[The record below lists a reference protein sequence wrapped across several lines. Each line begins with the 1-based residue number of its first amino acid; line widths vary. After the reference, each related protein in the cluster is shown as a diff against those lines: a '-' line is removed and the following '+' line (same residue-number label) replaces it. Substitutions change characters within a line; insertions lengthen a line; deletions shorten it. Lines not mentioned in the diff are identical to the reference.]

1 MEYYHKSS
9 HKNVQE
15 QLENERAQKKKPKEK
30 TIGNSKQLS
39 IESSITQTYSSKL
52 FCSMTECN
60 NSNLSIYLF
69 CLSETSLRRAQT
81 DKALLDM
88 IVIELLP
95 VSIMQDRG
103 FQHFLQVVDHKYV
116 PPSRRTIMRER
127 LPILHESKRRE
138 LIDKLADVKWLSFTT
153 DLWTSNTTM
162 GYITVTC
169 HYVSKDWVM
178 ESAALTTSHAP
189 ESHTIA

>member
-1 MEYYHKSS
+1 
-9 HKNVQE
+9 
-15 QLENERAQKKKPKEK
+15 
-30 TIGNSKQLS
+30 
-39 IESSITQTYSSKL
+39 
-52 FCSMTECN
+52 MTECN
-60 NSNLSIYLF
+60 NSNLTIYLF
-69 CLSETSLRRAQT
+69 CLSEALLRRAQV

-88 IVIELLP
+88 IVIDLLP
-95 VSIMQDRG
+95 VSIVQDRG

-127 LPILHESKRRE
+127 LPMIYESKRRE

-178 ESAALTTSHAP
+178 ESAVLTTSHAP
-189 ESHTIA
+189 ESHTIAYLATELKKITDEWNISSKVPWEWISGMV